1 MTQEPPLIRLDRLT
15 RIYGEGDATVVALDG
30 ISLEVP
36 RGQFLAVMGHSG
48 SGKSTLM
55 NLLGFLDSP
64 SGGKYFFQGVDV
76 SSLDPDQR
84 ALIRRNFVGFVFQ
97 GFHLLPR
104 LSALENVE
112 VPLIYQRVPARER
125 RARSLEML
133 RALGLGERVHH
144 VPSKLSGGQ
153 QQRVAIARALVV
165 RPSLLLADEPTGNLD
180 SARSVEI
187 MQILADLNLRQGIT
201 VVLVTH
207 EPDMALWA
215 ERIVEFRDGRIVSD
229 RLNQRRP
236 S

>member
-1 MTQEPPLIRLDRLT
+1 MSGETPVIRLDRLT
-15 RIYGEGDATVVALDG
+15 KIYGQGDAAVVALDG
-30 ISLEVP
+30 VSLEVP
-36 RGQFLAVMGHSG
+36 PGQFLAVMGHSG

-64 SGGKYFFQGVDV
+64 TDGKYWFQGVDV
-76 SSLDPDQR
+76 STLDADQR
-84 ALIRRNFVGFVFQ
+84 ALIRRQFVGFVFQ

-112 VPLIYQRVPARER
+112 VPLIYQRVPAPER
-125 RARSLEML
+125 RRRALEAL
-133 RALGLGERVHH
+133 EALGLGDRVRH
-144 VPSKLSGGQ
+144 VPTKLSGGQ

-180 SARSVEI
+180 SARSIEI
-187 MQILADLNLRQGIT
+187 MEILSDLNRRQGIT

-215 ERIVEFRDGRIVSD
+215 ERIVEFRDGRILSD
-229 RLNQRRP
+229 RRNDRRTA
-236 S
+236 

>member
-1 MTQEPPLIRLDRLT
+1 MSTNPVLIRLDRLT
-15 RIYGEGDATVVALDG
+15 KVYGEGDAQVVALDG

-36 RGQFLAVMGHSG
+36 QGQFLAVMGHSG

-64 SGGKYFFQGVDV
+64 SAGTYWFRGVDV

-84 ALIRRNFVGFVFQ
+84 ALIRRQFVGFVFQ

-104 LSALENVE
+104 LTALENVE

-125 RARSLEML
+125 RQRCLEVLEAM
-133 RALGLGERVHH
+133 GLKDRGHH

-180 SARSVEI
+180 SARSIEI
-187 MQILADLNLRQGIT
+187 MQILSDLNRRHGIT

-229 RLNQRRP
+229 RVNDRRP